1 MRLIILC
8 ITNFLFLMSPTI
20 SASDKE
26 TASLWDNSKVTFN
39 KFLKCQVIDKNR
51 LLKGYKIGAEIE
63 VAYNS
68 SNGEVWTQQ
77 RAIRINNKGEEI
89 RGHGSTRL
97 DEANITFSFKSI
109 LITASRLNYDR
120 TTTTT
125 LMLPIDRGQLTV
137 TKAIILNED
146 RDNFDGE
153 CSPADLSEAFEWTQ
167 IDRQI

>member
-1 MRLIILC
+1 
-8 ITNFLFLMSPTI
+8 MSPTI

-97 DEANITFSFKSI
+97 ISPF
-109 LITASRLNYDR
+109 LSRAY
-120 TTTTT
+120 
-125 LMLPIDRGQLTV
+125 
-137 TKAIILNED
+137 
-146 RDNFDGE
+146 
-153 CSPADLSEAFEWTQ
+153 
-167 IDRQI
+167 